1 LRLTLD
7 ELQDKNKNDE
17 VFEINGVTY
26 VIDKYT
32 HKKVGT
38 ININFE
44 TKEGMSGFVV
54 TGNSSSC

>member
-7 ELQDKNKNDE
+7 ELQDKTNNDE
-17 VFEINGVTY
+17 TFEINGVTY
-26 VIDKYT
+26 VIDKYV

-54 TGNSSSC
+54 SGISSS